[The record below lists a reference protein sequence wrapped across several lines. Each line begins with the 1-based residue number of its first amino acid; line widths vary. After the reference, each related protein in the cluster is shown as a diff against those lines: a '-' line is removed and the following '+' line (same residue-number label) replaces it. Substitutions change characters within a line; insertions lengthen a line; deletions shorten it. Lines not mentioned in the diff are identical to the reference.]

1 MKKSIAFIG
10 ALFMGS
16 IAFAQVSKND
26 NTNKT
31 VSRKVLDTDVK
42 DLPPDPEA
50 DIQTSEIKGNN
61 SQKMKGEKSDYLKI
75 SDNASSKIKGTS
87 GNQKVSG
94 NRAASDPYLKVSS
107 EKKSNAAENT
117 TIKVSGTQVEKSASD
132 PYLKVTSEKKSNTSD
147 NTPVKVSGTQSK
159 ETSSDIFL
167 KIGDI
172 KGEKNN

>member
-26 NTNKT
+26 NANKT
-31 VSRKVLDTDVK
+31 TSRKVLDTDVK

-50 DIQTSEIKGNN
+50 NAQTVEIKGNN
-61 SQKMKGEKSDYLKI
+61 SQKMKGEQSDYLKI

-87 GNQKVSG
+87 GNQKDSG
-94 NRAASDPYLKVSS
+94 NRAASDPYLKVTS
-107 EKKSNAAENT
+107 EKKSNTTEKT
-117 TIKVSGTQVEKSASD
+117 TIKVTGTQVEKSASD
-132 PYLKVTSEKKSNTSD
+132 PYLKVTSEKKSNPPE
-147 NTPVKVSGTQSK
+147 NTTIKVSGTESQN
-159 ETSSDIFL
+159 TSGMFL

-172 KGEKNN
+172 KGEKE